1 MPIDPRIAL
10 GYQGAQ
16 VANPVN
22 QLAQVLQVRDL
33 QQNQALNALKADEY
47 RRSVDDNN
55 ALRSALSAPDADP
68 YKALLGMGRV
78 KEATDFAKGQADLK
92 KTQGEADAK
101 GVETAHKRIDS
112 WGQAMGFVRQN
123 PTAENAMAAVQHLVT
138 MGIMPPEMAQA
149 AVAAFA
155 QNPTPQNIAQWADM
169 GFRTALGAKEQL
181 PKLETKNIGGQTI
194 TQQIDPLSGKTSTVN
209 TLQNTQ
215 TPDNVATNQRIAADA
230 AAQRAV
236 TIRGQDKVDERARES
251 NAQGKTQIVETP
263 EGFVIVDKNSG
274 ASRPAVGPDGKALR
288 GKAND
293 RVMTDAQAKA
303 NLFGTR
309 MKESDR
315 ILNEVAGK
323 YSPAAVN
330 AKMGAEDVPVIG
342 SVAGYVGNKMLSDQG
357 QQAEQAQRDFIN
369 AVLRRES
376 GAVISPSEFANG
388 QKQYFPQPGDSK
400 TVLDQKRRNRAL
412 AIAGMEAEVPG
423 GFRTSP
429 TLTNPGAGA
438 GGLPPD
444 IAAILQK
451 HGGK

>member
-10 GYQGAQ
+10 GYQPTQ
-16 VANPVN
+16 VASPIN
-22 QLAQVLQVRDL
+22 QLSQVMQVRDM
-33 QQNQALNALKADEY
+33 QQNQLMNKLKADEY
-47 RRSVDDNN
+47 QRSLSDNN
-55 ALRSALSAPDADP
+55 ALRQALSAPDADP
-68 YKALLGMGRV
+68 YKALLGQGRV
-78 KEATDFAKGQADLK
+78 KDATDFAKGQADLK
-92 KTQGEADAK
+92 KTQGEVDAK
-101 GVETAHKRIDS
+101 SVETAHKRIDS

-123 PTAENAMAAVQHLVT
+123 PTPENAMAAVQHLVT
-138 MGIMPPEMAQA
+138 MGIMPPEKAQA
-149 AVAAFA
+149 AVASLA

-194 TQQIDPLSGKTSTVN
+194 TQQIDPLSGRTATVN

-215 TPDNVATNQRIAADA
+215 TPDNAASNARMAADNA
-230 AAQRAV
+230 ASRAV
-236 TIRGQDKVDERARES
+236 TIRGQDKLDERARET

-274 ASRPAVGPDGKALR
+274 ASRPAVGGDGKPLK

-315 ILNEVAGK
+315 ILTELEGK
-323 YSPAAVN
+323 YSPMAVN
-330 AKMGAEDVPVIG
+330 AKVAAGETPVVG
-342 SVAGYVGNKMLSDQG
+342 GVAGAVGNAMLSSEG
-357 QQAEQAQRDFIN
+357 QMAEQAQRDFIN

-376 GAVISPSEFANG
+376 GAVISPTEFENAK
-388 QKQYFPQPGDSK
+388 KQYFPQPNDGK
-400 TVLDQKRRNRAL
+400 KLLDQKRRNRAL
-412 AIAGMEAEVPG
+412 ATSGMEAEVPG

-429 TLTNPGAGA
+429 SLTNPGAP
-438 GGLPPD
+438 GGVPSD
-444 IAAILQK
+444 IAAILKK